1 VDARGQSA
9 LVTGASSG
17 IGRAIAAD
25 LLARGYDLTA
35 VARRPERAGLDG
47 ATYVAAD
54 VSVEADCVA
63 AVAAHRERI
72 GSLDL
77 LVNAAGLGIAHTV
90 DGYRTK
96 HWDLQFAVNVRGL
109 FLVTREALPLV
120 RERRGRIVNLASIA
134 GLKGSPTL
142 SAYSATKHAVVGFSR
157 SLALEVDG
165 DGIRVTALCPGLVDT
180 PMTDWAKDEV
190 AAEAMVSTA
199 DCVQAVRFLTS
210 LTPACRVPEIVLD
223 GPSYGNV
230 L

>member
-1 VDARGQSA
+1 VEATGRSA

-25 LLARGYDLTA
+25 LAARGYDLTA
-35 VARRPERAGLDG
+35 VARRPERAGIDG

-54 VSVEADCVA
+54 VSSEEDCVA
-63 AVAAHRERI
+63 AVAAHRERV

-90 DGYRTK
+90 EGYPTK
-96 HWDLQFAVNVRGL
+96 RWDLQFAVNVRGL
-109 FLVTREALPLV
+109 FLVTREALPLL
-120 RERRGRIVNLASIA
+120 RASRGRIVNLASIA

-142 SAYSATKHAVVGFSR
+142 AAYSATKHAVVGFSR
-157 SLALEVDG
+157 SLALELDG
-165 DGIRVTALCPGLVDT
+165 DGVRVTALCPGLVDT

-190 AAEAMVSTA
+190 AAGAMVSTA
-199 DCVQAVRFLTS
+199 DCVEAVRFLTS
-210 LTPACRVPEIVLD
+210 LSPACRVPELVLD
-223 GPSYGNV
+223 GPAYRDV